1 MSFFFFFLVFQPR
14 FDPENGEKKMKKK
27 VLSVF
32 LSFSFFFFSPVEPEA
47 PVPDHGLPPRQPLD
61 GEAPDEHEAPACL
74 GLLGERE
81 QLGPQGR
88 QREVGP
94 RRDGALDPLFIFL
107 SEAALRGLDRG
118 HELRDVSL
126 GELGRVGGRVAVVG
140 RLPAGGAGDWVQG
153 QDGALRVRP
162 VLRSRERESF

>member
-1 MSFFFFFLVFQPR
+1 
-14 FDPENGEKKMKKK
+14 MKKK